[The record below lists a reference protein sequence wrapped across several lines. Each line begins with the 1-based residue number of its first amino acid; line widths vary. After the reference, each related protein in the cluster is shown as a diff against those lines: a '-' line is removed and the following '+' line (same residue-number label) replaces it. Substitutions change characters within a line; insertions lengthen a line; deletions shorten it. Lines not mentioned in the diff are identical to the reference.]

1 MRAPALPVRMSPK
14 LVVLL
19 LALLLGL
26 QAVTTDLYLP
36 ALPAIRDVFG
46 AGMGEVQLTLSALLL
61 AFGLSQLV
69 WGPLSDRFGRRPIL
83 IGGMTAYVA
92 ASLACTF
99 APAMG
104 WLIAAR
110 AVQGVAMGAAV
121 MAARAIVR
129 DLYPPTEGATVMSK
143 ALTGLGIIACTCAPL
158 GGVLTDS
165 VGWRATLLAVSG
177 FGLVTLAMLVWRF
190 EETLARP
197 NPQALALA
205 SLWSANREILR
216 HPAFRTWCAISA
228 GSYLGLF
235 TFLATSSFV
244 FTRSLG
250 YSKTAYG
257 LFMLTMSLSYIV
269 GTFWCRWMLRR
280 TSVHRTVGVAA
291 VLTLSAGVLITVL
304 AHAGQGQDW
313 YGAWA
318 VMGPIY
324 LFMFGHGVHQ
334 PCGQSGAVAPFPQRA
349 GTASALNGFLMMLG
363 AFAMGGWLGAHM
375 DEPVFALA
383 HGLLLWCVFIAA
395 VAWTAVQRHGRPAEV
410 PAAA

>member
-1 MRAPALPVRMSPK
+1 MSAN
-14 LVVLL
+14 LVVVI

-36 ALPAIRDVFG
+36 ALPAIREVFD
-46 AGMGEVQLTLSALLL
+46 ASMGDVQLTLTALLL
-61 AFGLSQLV
+61 AFGISQLV

-83 IGGMTAYVA
+83 IGGLVAYVL
-92 ASLACTF
+92 ASLACSL
-99 APAMG
+99 APGMG

-121 MAARAIVR
+121 MAARAVVR
-129 DLYPPTEGATVMSK
+129 DLYPPAQGATVMSK
-143 ALTGLGIIACTCAPL
+143 ALTGLGVIACTCAPV
-158 GGVLTDS
+158 GGLLSDT
-165 VGWRATLLAVSG
+165 VGWRFTMLAVTT
-177 FGLVTLAMLVWRF
+177 FGLVTLVMLIWRF
-190 EETLARP
+190 EETLAHP
-197 NPQALALA
+197 NPRALHLGP
-205 SLWSANREILR
+205 LLRANLDILR
-216 HPAFRTWCAISA
+216 HPTFRAWCALSS

-235 TFLATSSFV
+235 TFLASSSFV

-291 VLTLSAGVLITVL
+291 VLTLSAGVLMTLL
-304 AHAGQGQDW
+304 AYAGEGQDW

-318 VMGPIY
+318 VMLPVY

-334 PCGQSGAVAPFPQRA
+334 PCGQSGAVAPFPQKA

-363 AFAMGGWLGAHM
+363 AFFMGGWLGQHM
-375 DEPVFALA
+375 DDPVFALA
-383 HGLLLWCVFIAA
+383 HGMLLWSGFIAL
-395 VAWTAVQRHGRPAEV
+395 VAWTLVQRHGRPVEV
-410 PAAA
+410 VQPA